1 MSPKSGGRHVA
12 GAIPIPGEQR
22 DPPEVGDPHPG
33 MDCVALG
40 VLVES
45 KQGRIQGIQVSYR

>member
-33 MDCVALG
+33 MDCADCAGLG
-40 VLVES
+40 VLVDS
-45 KQGRIQGIQVSYR
+45 G